1 MNNVK
6 ECIFRQYD
14 IRGVFEK
21 DLTERDGELIGKA
34 FGTLVREHGESRVIV
49 GQDNRKSSPVLHQH
63 VVQGLLS
70 TGVNVVDIG
79 VVVSPIFYFS
89 THLYGIGSGI
99 MITASHNPADYN
111 GFKVQFGGHTIYGEA
126 LKSLRQKANAGIFDQ
141 GTGIWEHRSPVHDYF
156 EMIKGKVKLE
166 KRKLKVVVDCGNGT
180 AGLFA
185 PNILKELGCEVIP
198 LYCESNPE
206 FPHHFPDP
214 VRPENL
220 KDLIKT
226 VRKCRAD
233 VGIGFDGDGD
243 RLGVVDD
250 QGNIIWGDILM
261 ILFWRE
267 ILPQYPG
274 TPGIVEVK
282 CSELLVEEIARLGG
296 KPLFYKTGHSLIKAK
311 MRELKA
317 VFTGEMSGHM
327 FFADEYYGFDDAIYA
342 AARLLRIIG
351 DSGQPLSR
359 LLSDLPQTYSTPELR
374 ISCPE
379 EEKKY
384 YVAKAMKYLES
395 KDVEI
400 IDVDGVRAKFAEG
413 WGLVRASNTG
423 PELIVRCEG
432 KTPDVLAKI
441 KDEMARAIFPLP
453 MEEK

>member
-1 MNNVK
+1 MSNVK

-14 IRGVFEK
+14 IRGIFGE
-21 DLTERDGELIGKA
+21 DLTESDGELIGKA
-34 FGTLVREHGESRVIV
+34 FGTLVQEHGESRVIV
-49 GQDNRKSSPVLHQH
+49 GRDNRKSSPVLHQH

-70 TGVNVVDIG
+70 TGIDVLDIG

-89 THLYGIGSGI
+89 THLYGISSGI
-99 MITASHNPADYN
+99 MITASHNPAEYN
-111 GFKVQFGGHTIYGEA
+111 GFKVQFGGRTIYGED
-126 LKSLRQKANAGIFDQ
+126 LKFLRQKANEGIFVQGAGIL
-141 GTGIWEHRSPVHDYF
+141 EYSSPVCDYT
-156 EMIKGKVKLE
+156 EMIKSKVKLG
-166 KRKLKVVVDCGNGT
+166 KKKLKVVVDCGNGT
-180 AGLFA
+180 AGIFTPKVLE
-185 PNILKELGCEVIP
+185 ELGCEVIP

-206 FPHHFPDP
+206 FPNHFPDP

-226 VRKCRAD
+226 VKRYGAD
-233 VGIGFDGDGD
+233 VGLGFDGDGD

-250 QGNIIWGDILM
+250 LGNIIWGDMLM

-267 ILPQYPG
+267 ILPKYPG

-282 CSELLVEEIARLGG
+282 CSDLLVEEIVRLGG
-296 KPLFYKTGHSLIKAK
+296 KPIYYKTGHSLIKAK
-311 MRELKA
+311 MREIKA

-327 FFADEYYGFDDAIYA
+327 FFADEYYGFDDAVYA

-351 DSGQPLSR
+351 ESGQPLSR
-359 LLSDLPQTYSTPELR
+359 LLSDLPETYSTPELR

-384 YVAKAMKYLES
+384 YVAKAKEYLELR
-395 KDVEI
+395 DVEI

-432 KTPDVLAKI
+432 KTKNELEKI
-441 KDEMARAIFPLP
+441 KAEIAQAIFPLL
-453 MEEK
+453 MEE